1 MRTLTLVLALAIGST
16 ATAALAQGP
25 YRIVQTVKAGG
36 DGGFDYVYAD
46 SVGRKLYIPRSG
58 PMGRVMVLDLDTLA
72 SVGEFAV
79 SGGHG
84 AAVDPKSGHGFSSS
98 KPLAMWD
105 SKTLAP
111 IKTIDPQGNP
121 DGILGDPASGKVYV
135 LSHSAPNVTVIN
147 AADGAVAG
155 TIDLGGAPEQA
166 VTDGKGHLYIDLEDK
181 DQVAVVDAASMT
193 KTGVY
198 GLDGKCGTPAGL
210 AIDARN
216 HILFVACRNPATMT
230 MLNADTGKILG
241 SVPIGAGVDGAVF
254 NPATLEA
261 FSSQGDGTLT
271 VVKETSPTTFAVE
284 QTVQTPIGAKT
295 LTLDAKTGHVLLI
308 TAEFARPPVPPPADV
323 TSAPPPG
330 APAGPPGRPR
340 RGPMLPGSFS
350 VIVVGK

>member
-1 MRTLTLVLALAIGST
+1 MRTLAVILALAIGSS
-16 ATAALAQGP
+16 AAAAMAQAP
-25 YRIVQTVKAGG
+25 YRIVQTVKVGG

-46 SVGRKLYIPRSG
+46 SAGRKLYIPRSG
-58 PMGRVMVLDLDTLA
+58 PTARVMVLDLDTLA
-72 SVGEFAV
+72 PVGELAGV
-79 SGGHG
+79 NGHG
-84 AAVDPKSGHGFSSS
+84 AAVDPRSGHGFASSR
-98 KPLAMWD
+98 PIAMWD
-105 SKTLAP
+105 AKTLAP
-111 IKTIDPQGNP
+111 IKTIEPQGNP
-121 DGILGDPASGKVYV
+121 DGILGDPSSQKIYI

-155 TIDLGGAPEQA
+155 TIDLGAAPEQA

-181 DQVAVVDAASMT
+181 DQVAVVDAASM
-193 KTGVY
+193 KMTGAY

-210 AIDARN
+210 AIDVRN
-216 HILFVACRNPATMT
+216 RILFVACRNPATMT

-295 LTLDAKTGHVLLI
+295 LTLDAKTGRVLLI
-308 TAEFARPPVPPPADV
+308 TAEFGPPPAPV
-323 TSAPPPG
+323 PG
-330 APAGPPGRPR
+330 APASPPGRPR
-340 RGPMLPGSFS
+340 RGPMLPGSFA